1 MDGCR
6 KGPVVGVPPRDVVVI
21 GMGIRTALGAG
32 VSVFTDALWS
42 GTSGI
47 SHCAQ
52 DGLGVAARVG
62 ALDFVPSLAAMGLEA
77 ELVARA
83 RRAAGRAPRAA
94 QVSLIA
100 TLEAW
105 GTMGRA
111 AREIEPRH
119 VHLVVGGSNLE
130 LLHTYQMH
138 EKFLAAPEY
147 VPARYALTWMDTH
160 LVGVVSEVLQLH
172 GEGLTV
178 GGASASGNVA
188 LIEGQRRV
196 ASGRCEVCV
205 ILGPMTDLSPVELRA
220 LQHTG
225 ALGGARDDVGAA
237 EACRP
242 FDQGRDGFIYGQG
255 AACVILASR
264 ECAEALGVTVD
275 GRILGGAMCLDGNHL
290 SDPSV
295 EGERRAMQLALE
307 DAGIGADDV
316 DYVNAH
322 ATSSVLGDVTELQAL
337 DEVFER
343 GSRPV
348 WVNGTKSFTGH
359 CLSAAAVVEAV
370 GVLVQ
375 LKHGFLHRNLN
386 LTSPLDTR
394 CQLVGPSTKE
404 ASCRLALSNAFG
416 FGGINTSVVMGA
428 AL

>member
-1 MDGCR
+1 MTGIHH
-6 KGPVVGVPPRDVVVI
+6 RDVVVI
-21 GMGIRTALGAG
+21 GMDIRTALGAG
-32 VSVFTDALWS
+32 VSVLTDALLS

-47 SHCAQ
+47 SHCAH

-62 ALDFVPSLAAMGLEA
+62 ELDFAQSLAAMEVED
-77 ELVARA
+77 ELAARA
-83 RRAAGRAPRAA
+83 CRAASRAPRAV
-94 QVSLIA
+94 QISLLTA
-100 TLEAW
+100 LEAW
-105 GTMGRA
+105 RA
-111 AREIEPRH
+111 TGSVAREVDPNR
-119 VHLVVGGSNLE
+119 VHLVVGGSNLD

-147 VPARYALTWMDTH
+147 VPARYALTFMDTH
-160 LVGVVSEVLQLH
+160 LVGVVSEVLQLR

-196 ASGRCEVCV
+196 ASGRCDVCV
-205 ILGPMTDLSPVELRA
+205 VLGPMTDLSPVELRA
-220 LQHTG
+220 FQHTG
-225 ALGGARDDVGAA
+225 ALGGVRDGVDAA

-264 ECAEALGVTVD
+264 ERAEALGVTVD

-290 SDPSV
+290 SNPSV
-295 EGERRAMQLALE
+295 DGESRAMQLALK
-307 DAGIGADDV
+307 DAGVGAGDV

-322 ATSSVLGDVTELQAL
+322 ATSSVAGDATELQAL
-337 DEVFER
+337 DELF
-343 GSRPV
+343 GGCSRPV

-394 CQLVGPSTKE
+394 CRLVGASTIE
-404 ASCRLALSNAFG
+404 VPCRLALSNAFG
-416 FGGINTSVVMGA
+416 FGGINTALVIGA
-428 AL
+428 AP